1 MVNAPKSGPPERL
14 ATMTE
19 PVLQTPRLALRTLTA
34 GDAGFIR
41 RLLNDEAF
49 VRYIGDRGVRTAADA
64 ERYIAAGPSASYGRH
79 GFGLYLV
86 TLRESREPIGICG
99 LVRRE
104 ALPEPDLGFA
114 LLPGFRAQGYAFE
127 AAAAVVTFARDTLK
141 LPRLVAVTS
150 PDNDASMAL
159 LAKLGFRSE
168 GHARL
173 SEAGP
178 ELNVFAL
185 TL

>member
-1 MVNAPKSGPPERL
+1 
-14 ATMTE
+14 MTE
-19 PVLQTPRLALRTLTA
+19 SVLETPRLALRKLA
-34 GDAGFIR
+34 AEDAGFMLG
-41 RLLNDEAF
+41 LLNDEAF
-49 VRYIGDRGVRTAADA
+49 VRYVGDRGVRTTADA
-64 ERYIAAGPSASYGRH
+64 ERYIAAGPAASYERH

-86 TLRESREPIGICG
+86 TLVESREPIGICG

-104 ALPEPDLGFA
+104 VLPEPDLGFA
-114 LLPGFRAQGYAFE
+114 LLPGFRAHGYAFE
-127 AAAAVVTFARDTLK
+127 AAAAVVAFARDTLK
-141 LPRLVAVTS
+141 LPRLIAITA
-150 PDNDASMAL
+150 PDNDASKAV

-168 GHARL
+168 GCTRL